1 MQFSAKEYYG
11 LRAMTQWARRYGEGP
26 VSVAEVADAEGLPVP
41 YLEQIIPSLRDSG
54 LLLSTRGARGGYA
67 LSRSPQEVS
76 VADVIRALEG
86 DVVSLRCA
94 DADSTCAR
102 LDQCAARTVWESV
115 SALVVSALEHTT
127 LADLAWGS
135 G

>member
-11 LRAMTQWARRYGEGP
+11 LRAMTEWARRYGQGP

-54 LLLSTRGARGGYA
+54 LLLSTRGAHGGYS
-67 LSRSPQEVS
+67 LSRPPQEVS
-76 VADVIRALEG
+76 VAEVIRALEG
-86 DVVSLRCA
+86 EVVSLRCA
-94 DADSTCAR
+94 DAEVPCTR
-102 LDQCAARTVWESV
+102 LDQCAARTVWEQV
-115 SALVVSALEHTT
+115 NALVVSALENTT
-127 LADLAWGS
+127 LADLARGS

>member
-11 LRAMTQWARRYGEGP
+11 LRAMTEWARRYGEGP

-41 YLEQIIPSLRDSG
+41 YLEQIIPSLRESG

-67 LSRSPQEVS
+67 LARPPHEVS

-94 DADSTCAR
+94 DTDVACAR
-102 LDQCAARTVWESV
+102 LEQCAARTVWEQV
-115 SALVVSALEHTT
+115 NALVVGALENTT
-127 LADLAWGS
+127 LADLARG
-135 G
+135 GG